1 VNLPLLLVALG
12 IVIAFLV
19 SWALGVVLILVGLAL
34 LVFQSGGVRL

>member
-1 VNLPLLLVALG
+1 MNLPLLLVVLG